1 MSSVSVKP
9 RCGLMLAEPSLDRSV
24 TNMFSSSIM
33 RRVTRFSLGGA
44 IYWADTERGECQFTL
59 AGLVRRAVSFEF
71 QAVTG
76 RAM

>member
-33 RRVTRFSLGGA
+33 RRSLAFVLAVQSTG
-44 IYWADTERGECQFTL
+44 ADTERGECQFTL

-76 RAM
+76 RDM